1 MNGGWG
7 DDMTTAV
14 IWGAAV
20 LLYLLFLGFYDGL
33 RRPLT
38 QKEVDDFLE
47 EVGPRLTETGND
59 LAVMRAFLEADDG
72 REFIML
78 NMVRARDGMVTN
90 ADTGETLP
98 GTVWLARYTQ
108 PFVKQLFRRGGYPLY
123 AGRKV
128 AGYIDAWNVPGDPGW
143 SLTST
148 MRYRSRR
155 DLTILV
161 RDPAFRAAHPNKLL
175 GIDMTYSF
183 PTTKVM
189 ALYAS
194 PRVTMALALA
204 LAAALIQL
212 AL

>member
-1 MNGGWG
+1 
-7 DDMTTAV
+7 
-14 IWGAAV
+14 
-20 LLYLLFLGFYDGL
+20 
-33 RRPLT
+33 
-38 QKEVDDFLE
+38 
-47 EVGPRLTETGND
+47 
-59 LAVMRAFLEADDG
+59 MRAFLEADDG

-78 NMVRARDGMVTN
+78 NMVRTRDGMVT
-90 ADTGETLP
+90 DPETGETLP
-98 GTVWLARYTQ
+98 GAVWLARYTQ
-108 PFVKQLFRRGGYPLY
+108 PFVKQLIRRGGHPLY
-123 AGRKV
+123 AGRKI
-128 AGYIDAWNVPGDPGW
+128 AGYVDAWNVPGDPGW
-143 SLTST
+143 TITST

-161 RDPAFRAAHPNKLL
+161 RHPAFRAAHPNKLL

-204 LAAALIQL
+204 LAAALTQL